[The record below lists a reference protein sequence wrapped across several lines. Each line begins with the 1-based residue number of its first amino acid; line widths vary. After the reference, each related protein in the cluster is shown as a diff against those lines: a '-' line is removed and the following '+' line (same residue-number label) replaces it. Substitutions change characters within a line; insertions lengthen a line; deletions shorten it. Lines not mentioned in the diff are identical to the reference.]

1 MAKHVEIKYGSNVFV
16 SFLLFSLHHFCSD
29 YDAACIGRILHIRLR
44 RARSVSFS
52 ERCTA
57 HCCPLHTN
65 FRYYLF
71 SHFAFLF
78 SISEKLVSERFQV
91 KFITG
96 ALKRIRGNRPGL
108 IQNLIC
114 FRSICGDG
122 WISVFFSFRF
132 CDVHRIG
139 YRFGTAWP
147 LFARVSKI
155 IYVPVRSLVNA
166 HRFIYLFLQCSLRNC
181 FVRTIFFSLL
191 QIMQVQNHH

>member
-108 IQNLIC
+108 IQKFNLFSIDLWRRLNLRFFFFLISFLRCSSNWLSFWHSVAAFCTRIENYIC
-114 FRSICGDG
+114 AGSVVGQCTPFY
-122 WISVFFSFRF
+122 ISFFAMF
-132 CDVHRIG
+132 
-139 YRFGTAWP
+139 
-147 LFARVSKI
+147 FA
-155 IYVPVRSLVNA
+155 
-166 HRFIYLFLQCSLRNC
+166 
-181 FVRTIFFSLL
+181 
-191 QIMQVQNHH
+191 